1 MIRTSEPKKNRR
13 GEQTERKLTTSKSSS
28 LLAGDRQE
36 WRQRLDSL
44 GEEKG
49 RVERGSDSINKPT
62 NTGRVLRWP
71 GDVGLRY
78 ELAAVSSKV

>member
-1 MIRTSEPKKNRR
+1 M
-13 GEQTERKLTTSKSSS
+13 
-28 LLAGDRQE
+28 
-36 WRQRLDSL
+36 DSL